1 MAVLLKNLLARR
13 PKTEDL
19 EAIKELV
26 MECDFA
32 EHGFVGS
39 TMEDLIVNWQRF
51 EFNLATDAWVIVTIK
66 GLVVGFACVWHR
78 DYEQISTFVCVH
90 PEYRGRGIG
99 TLLLR
104 LAEERARQHVRN
116 ARPGARVTLSSTV
129 SSINEQARRLFE
141 REGYISIRQF
151 WRIAVRLDE
160 SVDRP
165 SRHADLKIDLDV
177 VSQRLVG
184 AAQLYDRDALY
195 TIREYYIYEKE
206 LRAGEQLCVSTDDER
221 KALMVAG

>member
-13 PKTEDL
+13 PKAEDL

-26 MECDFA
+26 TECDIA
-32 EHGFVGS
+32 EHALVGS

-51 EFNLATDAWVIVTIK
+51 DFNLATDAWIIVTNK

-78 DYEQISTFVCVH
+78 DYEQVSTFVWLH
-90 PEYRGRGIG
+90 TEYRGSGIG
-99 TLLLR
+99 K
-104 LAEERARQHVRN
+104 
-116 ARPGARVTLSSTV
+116 
-129 SSINEQARRLFE
+129 RLFE
-141 REGYISIRQF
+141 REGYIPIRQF
-151 WRIAVRLDE
+151 WRIAVKLDE

-195 TIREYYIYEKE
+195 TIREHHIYEKE

-221 KALMVAG
+221 KAVMVAG